1 MRLSRGK
8 AGLDG
13 CMYIRP
19 SWVFSGLVLLSSDRR
34 RSQDRWSGLWGQCWC
49 ICESR
54 RQSKVSGC
62 SDLQGTVEPG
72 RNLYSI
78 LASAVLDQANDQ
90 SWQARGE
97 KEKEEFI
104 YVSSRLLNTRESDDV
119 NIWWC
124 CLVVHVHSGTEEQCG
139 RRRPAVVGVLTIE
152 EQEPD
157 EVTGKSV
164 ASDRGE

>member
-1 MRLSRGK
+1 VLGF
-8 AGLDG
+8 AG
-13 CMYIRP
+13 YRRTRQK
-19 SWVFSGLVLLSSDRR
+19 LVLYT
-34 RSQDRWSGLWGQCWC
+34 C
-49 ICESR
+49 
-54 RQSKVSGC
+54 KC
-62 SDLQGTVEPG
+62 SAGSNERPE
-72 RNLYSI
+72 
-78 LASAVLDQANDQ
+78 LAGE
-90 SWQARGE
+90 GE

-157 EVTGKSV
+157 EVTGESV